1 MEKQPWKGLKDEF
14 WLKAQFCYS
23 VPMCIYRYQ
32 VNADLLS
39 ILFFVLFS
47 TVTNLIRHSNKKNLS
62 ADIYEGQTMVKKYN
76 ASIFSAQ

>member
-1 MEKQPWKGLKDEF
+1 MKSYG
-14 WLKAQFCYS
+14 KATLEGFEGRVLIESAVS
-23 VPMCIYRYQ
+23 VPMCIYHYQ
-32 VNADLLS
+32 VNADFLS

-47 TVTNLIRHSNKKNLS
+47 TNLIRHSNKKNLS